1 MTTPEAAMHD
11 RGTHPDNATCEHCL
25 VPAPT
30 NRSAKIAWTVASI
43 AIALLI
49 LVFFLGVGS
58 NPSTLLAAGG
68 FGLLGMILCPIVMGG
83 MMWVM
88 MRKKH

>member
-1 MTTPEAAMHD
+1 MTTPPATMHD
-11 RGTHPDNATCEHCL
+11 RSKHADNATCEHCV

-30 NRSAKIAWTVASI
+30 NRSARIAWTVAGL

-49 LVFFLGVGS
+49 VVFFLGIGS

-68 FGLLGMILCPIVMGG
+68 FGLLGMLLCPIIMGG